1 MAWMDGQKLP
11 AELSGSEAWSPRFEC
26 DDVDETR
33 SYVTKFL
40 CEHTLDHKA
49 PNRPPLFRHRGAR
62 LGPLSVHELEY
73 AMHEGFAGIVAPDI
87 PDFYIFELNLKGAA
101 ELSFGGDD
109 YAFHEGHLV
118 VANSGR
124 THTKCWLSDGREIFV
139 RIDRRMLHDT
149 VAEMID
155 GPLIEPVLFDRAPTP
170 VDRSTAALVR
180 YLSFICADLDEG
192 AEGMARTFASVNA
205 AKLFLE
211 LLVRSVRNNYTER
224 LERHAEPL
232 MPGHVKR
239 AVGFIEANALEAI
252 DLDQIV
258 ASAGVRPRTLYEGF
272 ARYCGTSPI
281 AYLRAV
287 RLDIARERLREAARD
302 GSSVTEVALA
312 CGFEHLGKFAQ
323 LYRARFG
330 ELPSETLKRHN

>member
-1 MAWMDGQKLP
+1 
-11 AELSGSEAWSPRFEC
+11 
-26 DDVDETR
+26 
-33 SYVTKFL
+33 
-40 CEHTLDHKA
+40 
-49 PNRPPLFRHRGAR
+49 
-62 LGPLSVHELEY
+62 
-73 AMHEGFAGIVAPDI
+73 
-87 PDFYIFELNLKGAA
+87 
-101 ELSFGGDD
+101 
-109 YAFHEGHLV
+109 
-118 VANSGR
+118 
-124 THTKCWLSDGREIFV
+124 V
-139 RIDRRMLHDT
+139 RIDRAMLHDT

-155 GPLIEPVLFDRAPTP
+155 GPLIEPVLFEREPTT

-192 AEGMARTFASVNA
+192 VEGMARTFASVNA

-211 LLVRSVRNNYTER
+211 LLVQSVRNNYSDR
-224 LERHAEPL
+224 LAGRAEPL
-232 MPGHVKR
+232 LPVHVKR
-239 AVGFIEANALEAI
+239 AVAFIAANALADI

-272 ARYCGTSPI
+272 SKYCGTSPI

-287 RLDIARERLREAARD
+287 RLDIAREKLREPAEH